1 MLVMGL
7 ASVIIGQVLFGNR
20 GMVGGLISAVGGS
33 LVYRVVIQAAY
44 KVNMPSYTVK
54 LLSTLI
60 VVCALAVP
68 LAKRKLVG
76 KGAAA

>member
-1 MLVMGL
+1 
-7 ASVIIGQVLFGNR
+7 
-20 GMVGGLISAVGGS
+20 MVGGLISAVGGS

>member
-1 MLVMGL
+1 M
-7 ASVIIGQVLFGNR
+7 
-20 GMVGGLISAVGGS
+20 GGS

-68 LAKRKLVG
+68 LIKRKLASTG